1 MCLEPAV
8 NLSVTAS
15 ERTWASYKIKRLL
28 HASVICNDKTVIQL
42 QPVLLC
48 VCGLDA
54 QIDNKEKHRDC
65 YSDSVPSAP
74 YQALYLRQ
82 HITL

>member
-1 MCLEPAV
+1 MCLKPAV
-8 NLSVTAS
+8 NPSVIAS
-15 ERTWASYKIKRLL
+15 KRSWASYKINHLL
-28 HASVICNDKTVIQL
+28 HTSVICNDKTVIQL
-42 QPVLLC
+42 QSVLLC

-54 QIDNKEKHRDC
+54 QIDNIEKHRDC